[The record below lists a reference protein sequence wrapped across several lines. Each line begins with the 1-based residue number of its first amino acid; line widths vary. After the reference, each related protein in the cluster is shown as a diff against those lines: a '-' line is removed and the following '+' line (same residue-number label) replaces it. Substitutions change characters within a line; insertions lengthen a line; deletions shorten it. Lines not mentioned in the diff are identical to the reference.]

1 MDRAEKISFTDKHM
15 VKHEGA
21 AEESAVPF
29 SIYNGKFLPNVKP
42 IFTIGIKH
50 KKNTADLYNIMKKY
64 KMCLKIL

>member
-1 MDRAEKISFTDKHM
+1 M
-15 VKHEGA
+15 VKREGA

-29 SIYNGKFLPNVKP
+29 SIYNGKFLPNVKT

-64 KMCLKIL
+64 KMRLKIL